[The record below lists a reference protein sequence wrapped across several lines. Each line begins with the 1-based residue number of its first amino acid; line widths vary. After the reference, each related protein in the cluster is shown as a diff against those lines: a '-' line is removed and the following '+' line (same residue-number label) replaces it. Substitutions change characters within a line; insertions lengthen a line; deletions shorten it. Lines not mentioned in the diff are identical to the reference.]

1 MTTYWG
7 YSNNQFKMVGET
19 NGVKIAPYRA
29 YFATNAASGAKL
41 NGMLFGDEPVPT
53 AIEIVQNSAE
63 RPAAAIYNLNG
74 QRVDISNFKVKN
86 SKLAKGVYIIGNR
99 KVVVK

>member
-1 MTTYWG
+1 
-7 YSNNQFKMVGET
+7 
-19 NGVKIAPYRA
+19 
-29 YFATNAASGAKL
+29 
-41 NGMLFGDEPVPT
+41 MLFGDEPLPT
-53 AIEIVQNSAE
+53 AVEVIDNGQLTIDHSS
-63 RPAAAIYNLNG
+63 IYNLNG